1 MVNGAREEGTLADFD
16 AQPNRTVPALPELSP
31 TQWEADEAEL
41 YAGLRGVAGIVA
53 AGRGVID
60 LLRDVAEFAAQAIP
74 GADGAGVALID
85 PQHGMSSVHTWAA
98 TALLVHE
105 IDTVQYNELREGP
118 CITCMESRRPT
129 VSGSLG
135 SDSRWPH
142 FGGRVARMRMHSAL
156 ALPLIVGD
164 QLIGSINAYAK
175 SRDAFADHAVQL
187 GSQFARPAAVSV
199 YNAQL
204 LSNAHDRTL
213 RLQRALDSRSV
224 IDQAIGIIRSR
235 SGSDADEAF
244 QRLAQ
249 ISQTENV
256 KLHVVA
262 ARLVEEAARRARARL
277 R

>member
-1 MVNGAREEGTLADFD
+1 MADFD
-16 AQPNRTVPALPELSP
+16 AQPGRMVPTLPELSP
-31 TQWEADEAEL
+31 IQREADEAEL

-53 AGRGVID
+53 GARGVID

-74 GADGAGVALID
+74 GAEGVGVALID
-85 PQHGMSSVHTWAA
+85 PQRGISSIQTWAA
-98 TALLVHE
+98 TAVLVQE
-105 IDTVQYNELREGP
+105 IDTVQYNELNEGP
-118 CITCMESRRPT
+118 CITCMQSRRAT

-164 QLIGSINAYAK
+164 QVIGSINAYAK
-175 SRDAFADHAVQL
+175 SRDAFAEHAVRL

-204 LSNAHDRTL
+204 LANAQERMM
-213 RLQRALDSRSV
+213 RLQRALDSRAV

-235 SGSDADEAF
+235 SGSNPEEALE
-244 QRLAQ
+244 RLTH
-249 ISQTENV
+249 ISQTENI
-256 KLHVVA
+256 KLYAVA
-262 ARLVEEAARRARARL
+262 ERLVEEAAWRARARH

>member
-1 MVNGAREEGTLADFD
+1 MLDDFD
-16 AQPNRTVPALPELSP
+16 SQPGRKVSPVTELSLA
-31 TQWEADEAEL
+31 QLDADEAEL

-53 AGRGVID
+53 GARGVVD

-74 GADGAGVALID
+74 GVDGAGVALID
-85 PQHGMSSVHTWAA
+85 PQRGISSVETWAA
-98 TALLVHE
+98 TAVLVHE
-105 IDTVQYNELREGP
+105 IDTIQYNELKEGP
-118 CITCMESRRPT
+118 CITCMQSRRPT

-164 QLIGSINAYAK
+164 QVIGSINAYAE
-175 SRDAFADHAVQL
+175 SRDAFAEHAVQL

-204 LSNAHDRTL
+204 LAVAHERTL

-224 IDQAIGIIRSR
+224 IDQAIGILRSR
-235 SGSDADEAF
+235 TGGSADEAF
-244 QRLAQ
+244 ARLTH
-249 ISQTENV
+249 ISQTDNV
-256 KLHVVA
+256 KLHTVA
-262 ARLVEEAARRARARL
+262 QRLVEEATRRARARHS
-277 R
+277 

>member
-1 MVNGAREEGTLADFD
+1 MADFD
-16 AQPNRTVPALPELSP
+16 AQPNRIVPALPDISP
-31 TQWEADEAEL
+31 NEREADEAEL

-53 AGRGVID
+53 GGRGVID
-60 LLRDVAEFAAQAIP
+60 LLRDVADFAAQAIP
-74 GADGAGVALID
+74 GADGVSVALID
-85 PQHGMSSVHTWAA
+85 PQHGMSSVQTWAA
-98 TALLVHE
+98 TALLVQE
-105 IDTVQYNELREGP
+105 IDTVQYSELHEGP

-175 SRDAFADHAVQL
+175 NRDAFADHAVQL

-204 LSNAHDRTL
+204 LANAHERTL

-235 SGSDADEAF
+235 SGGDASQAF

-262 ARLVEEAARRARARL
+262 ERMVEEAARRARAR
-277 R
+277 RG